1 MAGTK
6 ESDGLYLMALFWA
19 LKNERSPKVYRALVH
34 DTLIERGAWR
44 ISSVRMGLTGVC
56 TIGMP
61 CRTYYW
67 PLMRCRMGSAL
78 IGSSAVCRSV
88 VLRTPSGPTDC
99 VIS

>member
-44 ISSVRMGLTGVC
+44 ISGVRMGLTGSARSEC
-56 TIGMP
+56 PAALTIG
-61 CRTYYW
+61 
-67 PLMRCRMGSAL
+67 
-78 IGSSAVCRSV
+78 
-88 VLRTPSGPTDC
+88 PS
-99 VIS
+99 